1 MFLLGM
7 HGALAAQAPAPP
19 ARRAPAVLEPR
30 AILQLGSTAE
40 GRAAMVK
47 QHGVAVVAI
56 EQGLRWL
63 TTHQDEDGRWNADE
77 FMAHDRGNKTDG
89 AGRAVHDVGVTG
101 LAVLALAR
109 EGTAAKPRH
118 APILRGVK
126 WLVQQQAANGRV
138 GGNESQDFV
147 YGHAIATLGLWAA
160 AAATGS
166 AEARAAAE
174 KGQTYLDK
182 HRNPYG
188 VWRYQP
194 RDNDN
199 DTSVTTWA
207 VLCYLAA
214 NEQGCA
220 VDKSAMA
227 AAAIWFDGVT
237 DRAGRAGYLKLGDK
251 SSRPVGTK
259 ERFPVEHTEAMT
271 AGALLCRLGLGQT
284 AETHPIVAASAGV
297 LVEKPPQW
305 DPDAG
310 KVDLC
315 YWFFASE
322 ALRHFG
328 GESQQQWAAPL
339 EAALVAGQRVDG
351 AFAGSWDPV
360 DPWGHEGGRIYSTA
374 FAVLGLQALAPFPEK
389 AAGPKPK

>member
-1 MFLLGM
+1 M
-7 HGALAAQAPAPP
+7 HGALSAQVVVQVAKPAAPA
-19 ARRAPAVLEPR
+19 LEPR
-30 AILQLGSTAE
+30 AILQLGNAAD

-47 QHGVAVVAI
+47 KHGVAVVAI

-77 FMAHDRGNKTDG
+77 FMAHDPDGKTDG
-89 AGRAVHDVGVTG
+89 AGGATQDVGLTG
-101 LAVLALAR
+101 LAVFALAR

-118 APILRGVK
+118 AAILRGVK

-138 GGNESQDFV
+138 GSNETQDYV
-147 YGHAIATLGLWAA
+147 YGHAMATLGLWAA

-174 KGQTYLDK
+174 KGQGYLDK

-188 VWRYQP
+188 VWRYEP

-199 DTSVTTWA
+199 DTSVTAWA

-214 NEQGCA
+214 SEQGCA
-220 VDKSAMA
+220 IDKAALRA
-227 AAAIWFDGVT
+227 AAVWFDGVT
-237 DRAGRAGYLKLGDK
+237 DKTGRAGYLKAGDK
-251 SSRPVGTK
+251 SSRNVGMQL
-259 ERFPVEHTEAMT
+259 RFPVEHTEAMT
-271 AGALLCRLGLGQT
+271 AAALLCRLGLGQT
-284 AETHPIVAASAGV
+284 EQTHPIVATAASV
-297 LVEKPPQW
+297 LVDKPPKW
-305 DPDAG
+305 EPDTG
-310 KVDLC
+310 KIDLY

-328 GESQQQWAAPL
+328 GEPQKEWAAPL
-339 EAALVAGQRVDG
+339 ETALVAGQRVDG

-360 DPWGHEGGRIYSTA
+360 DPWGQAGGRIYATA
-374 FAVLGLQALAPFPEK
+374 LAVLSLQALAPFPEK
-389 AAGPKPK
+389 AAPPKLK